1 MTEVMLMPSNF
12 NMMMHAMPDDGSQ
25 NSLLDPFQLGDDMEI
40 DLDKIASYLADA
52 TEMMFD
58 SPPTHI
64 LLGTSGG
71 FI

>member
-1 MTEVMLMPSNF
+1 
-12 NMMMHAMPDDGSQ
+12 MMMHGMPTDGSR

-58 SPPTHI
+58 SPHTHN
-64 LLGTSGG
+64 LLGTSG
-71 FI
+71 